1 MGIFEQKSVKNGSKP
16 PDSLPTMGK
25 PLAAIRIPP
34 ILLFLLPH
42 ISNLFGSHSR
52 RIPMVYAPLF
62 LLGLLAPHQAATKP
76 AVEMVFHD
84 AQKMAIEGRAWT
96 AEERLRTFDRFP
108 KVAEKTVPPSVWGLS
123 RDTAGMMVRFRT
135 DSPVIR
141 VKYRLM
147 SPSLSM
153 VHMPATGKS
162 GIDLYAR
169 DDKGTW
175 RWVMVSMPGAQ
186 DVSVDFAGVRTDDAH
201 QNREY
206 AIYFPLYNGVDSM
219 EIGVPKTA
227 KFEALGAREK
237 PLVFYGT
244 SITHGACASRPGM
257 VHTAILGRKLD
268 KSVLNLGF
276 SGSGRMDPG
285 VVDLMTRVDAAA
297 YIIDCLPN
305 MGTAD
310 VKART
315 APMVESLRK
324 ARPDTPIILVEDRV
338 FTNAWASPGKL
349 KFHQENHAALKGE
362 FEKLQAKGVK
372 GLYYIPGDKLLGDDS
387 EGATDAS
394 HPNDLGFLRQAE
406 AFEPV
411 IRQAL
416 GEPSSQE
423 NPEKTKRRKR

>member
-1 MGIFEQKSVKNGSKP
+1 
-16 PDSLPTMGK
+16 
-25 PLAAIRIPP
+25 
-34 ILLFLLPH
+34 
-42 ISNLFGSHSR
+42 
-52 RIPMVYAPLF
+52 MVFATLF
-62 LLGLLAPHQAATKP
+62 LLGLLAPQQAEAKP
-76 AVEMVFHD
+76 TVEMVFHD
-84 AQKMAIEGRAWT
+84 VQKMGIEGRSWT
-96 AEERLRTFDRFP
+96 EEERLRTFDRFP

-135 DSPVIR
+135 DSPTIR
-141 VKYRLM
+141 VKYRLK

-169 DDKGTW
+169 DDKGNW
-175 RWVMVSMPGAQ
+175 RWVMVSMPNAQ

-206 AIYFPLYNGVDSM
+206 ALYFPLYNGVDSM

-227 KFEALGAREK
+227 KFEALAPREK

-285 VVDLMTRVDAAA
+285 VVDLLTRVDAAA

-305 MGTAD
+305 MGPAD

-315 APMVESLRK
+315 VPLVETLRK
-324 ARPDTPIILVEDRV
+324 ARPDTPILLVEDRV
-338 FTNAWASPGKL
+338 FTNAWANPAKL

-362 FEKLQAKGVK
+362 FEKLKANGVK
-372 GLYYIPGDKLLGDDS
+372 NLYYIPGDNLLGEDS

-394 HPNDLGFLRQAE
+394 HPNDLGFLRQAD

-416 GEPSSQE
+416 GETPAPLA
-423 NPEKTKRRKR
+423 PEGNRRRRR

>member
-1 MGIFEQKSVKNGSKP
+1 
-16 PDSLPTMGK
+16 
-25 PLAAIRIPP
+25 
-34 ILLFLLPH
+34 
-42 ISNLFGSHSR
+42 
-52 RIPMVYAPLF
+52 MVFAPLF
-62 LLGLLAPHQAATKP
+62 LLGLLPPHQAAAKP

-84 AQKMAIEGRAWT
+84 VQKMGIEGRSWT
-96 AEERLRTFDRFP
+96 EEERLRTFDRFP

-135 DSPVIR
+135 DSRTLR
-141 VKYRLM
+141 VKYRLR

-169 DDKGTW
+169 DDKGVW
-175 RWVMVSMPGAQ
+175 RWVMVSMPNAQ

-206 AIYFPLYNGVDSM
+206 ALYFPLYNGVDSM

-227 KFEALGAREK
+227 KFEALAPREK

-285 VVDLMTRVDAAA
+285 VVDLLTRVDAAA

-305 MGTAD
+305 MGPAD

-315 APMVESLRK
+315 VPLVETLRK

-338 FTNAWASPGKL
+338 FTNAWANPAKL

-362 FEKLQAKGVK
+362 FEKLQTNGVK
-372 GLYYIPGDKLLGDDS
+372 NLYYIPGDNLLGEDS

-394 HPNDLGFLRQAE
+394 HPNDLGFLRQAD

-416 GEPSSQE
+416 GETTAPLA
-423 NPEKTKRRKR
+423 PEGNRRRRR

>member
-1 MGIFEQKSVKNGSKP
+1 
-16 PDSLPTMGK
+16 
-25 PLAAIRIPP
+25 
-34 ILLFLLPH
+34 
-42 ISNLFGSHSR
+42 
-52 RIPMVYAPLF
+52 MVFAPLF
-62 LLGLLAPHQAATKP
+62 LLGLLAPQQAEAKP
-76 AVEMVFHD
+76 TVEMVFHD
-84 AQKMAIEGRAWT
+84 VQKMGIEGRSWT
-96 AEERLRTFDRFP
+96 EEERLRTFDRFP

-135 DSPVIR
+135 DSPTIR
-141 VKYRLM
+141 VKYRLK

-169 DDKGTW
+169 DDKGNW
-175 RWVMVSMPGAQ
+175 RWVMVSMPNAQ

-206 AIYFPLYNGVDSM
+206 ALYFPLYNGVDSM

-227 KFEALGAREK
+227 KFEALAPREK

-285 VVDLMTRVDAAA
+285 VVDLLTRVDAAA

-305 MGTAD
+305 MGPAD

-315 APMVESLRK
+315 VPLVETLRK
-324 ARPDTPIILVEDRV
+324 ARPDTPILLVEDRV
-338 FTNAWASPGKL
+338 FTNAWANPAKL

-362 FEKLQAKGVK
+362 FEKLKANGVK
-372 GLYYIPGDKLLGDDS
+372 NLYYIPGDNLLGEDS

-394 HPNDLGFLRQAE
+394 HPNDLGFLRQAD

-416 GEPSSQE
+416 GETPAPLA
-423 NPEKTKRRKR
+423 PEGNRRRRR

>member
-1 MGIFEQKSVKNGSKP
+1 
-16 PDSLPTMGK
+16 
-25 PLAAIRIPP
+25 
-34 ILLFLLPH
+34 
-42 ISNLFGSHSR
+42 
-52 RIPMVYAPLF
+52 
-62 LLGLLAPHQAATKP
+62 
-76 AVEMVFHD
+76 
-84 AQKMAIEGRAWT
+84 
-96 AEERLRTFDRFP
+96 
-108 KVAEKTVPPSVWGLS
+108 
-123 RDTAGMMVRFRT
+123 MMVRFRT
-135 DSPVIR
+135 DSPTIR
-141 VKYRLM
+141 VKYRLK

-169 DDKGTW
+169 DDKGNW
-175 RWVMVSMPGAQ
+175 RWVMVSMPNAQ

-206 AIYFPLYNGVDSM
+206 ALYFPLYNGVDSM

-227 KFEALGAREK
+227 KFEALAPREK

-285 VVDLMTRVDAAA
+285 VVDLLTRVDAAA

-305 MGTAD
+305 MGPAD

-315 APMVESLRK
+315 VPLVETLRK
-324 ARPDTPIILVEDRV
+324 ARPDTPILLVEDRV
-338 FTNAWASPGKL
+338 FTNAWANPAKL

-362 FEKLQAKGVK
+362 FEKLKANGVK
-372 GLYYIPGDKLLGDDS
+372 NLYYIPGDNLLGEDS

-394 HPNDLGFLRQAE
+394 HPNDLGFLRQAD

-416 GEPSSQE
+416 GETPAPLAPDG
-423 NPEKTKRRKR
+423 NRRRRR

>member
-1 MGIFEQKSVKNGSKP
+1 
-16 PDSLPTMGK
+16 
-25 PLAAIRIPP
+25 
-34 ILLFLLPH
+34 
-42 ISNLFGSHSR
+42 
-52 RIPMVYAPLF
+52 MVFSPLF
-62 LLGLLAPHQAATKP
+62 LLGLLAPQQAEAKP
-76 AVEMVFHD
+76 TVEMVFHD
-84 AQKMAIEGRAWT
+84 VQKMGIEGRSWT
-96 AEERLRTFDRFP
+96 EEERLRTFDRFP

-135 DSPVIR
+135 DSPTIR
-141 VKYRLM
+141 VKYRLK

-169 DDKGTW
+169 DDKGNW
-175 RWVMVSMPGAQ
+175 RWVMVSMPNAQ

-206 AIYFPLYNGVDSM
+206 ALYFPLYNGVDSM

-227 KFEALGAREK
+227 KFEALAPREK

-285 VVDLMTRVDAAA
+285 VVDLLTRVDSAA

-305 MGTAD
+305 MGPAD

-315 APMVESLRK
+315 VPLVETLRK

-338 FTNAWASPGKL
+338 FTNAWANPAKL

-362 FEKLQAKGVK
+362 FEKLKANGVK
-372 GLYYIPGDKLLGDDS
+372 NLYYIPGDNLLGEDS

-394 HPNDLGFLRQAE
+394 HPNDLGFLRQAD

-416 GEPSSQE
+416 GETTAPLA
-423 NPEKTKRRKR
+423 PEGNRRRRR

>member
-1 MGIFEQKSVKNGSKP
+1 
-16 PDSLPTMGK
+16 MGK
-25 PLAAIRIPP
+25 PLSAIRIPP
-34 ILLFLLPH
+34 IGLSLPPPFLFDGNP
-42 ISNLFGSHSR
+42 SR
-52 RIPMVYAPLF
+52 SVLMLVAPFF
-62 LLGLLAPHQAATKP
+62 LLGLFAPHQPAPKP

-84 AQKMAIEGRAWT
+84 VRKLGVEGKSWT
-96 AEERLRTFDRFP
+96 EEERLRPFDRFP
-108 KVAEKTVPPSVWGLS
+108 KVAEKNVPASVWGLS
-123 RDTAGMMVRFRT
+123 RDTAGMMFRFRT
-135 DSPVIR
+135 DSTVIR
-141 VKYRLM
+141 VKYRLV
-147 SPSLSM
+147 SPALSM

-169 DDKGTW
+169 DDQGKW
-175 RWVMVSMPGAQ
+175 RWVMVSMPGGQ
-186 DVSVDFAGVRTDDAH
+186 DVSVDFPGVRTDDAH

-206 AIYFPLYNGVDSM
+206 ALYFPLYNGVETM
-219 EIGVPKTA
+219 EIGIPKSA
-227 KFEALGAREK
+227 KFESLAVREK

-268 KSVLNLGF
+268 RSVLNLGF
-276 SGSGRMDPG
+276 SGSGRMDTG
-285 VVDLMTRVDAAA
+285 VVDLMTRVDAAV

-305 MGTAD
+305 MGPAD

-315 APMVESLRK
+315 VPLVETLRK

-338 FTNAWASPGKL
+338 FTNAWASPAKL
-349 KFHQENHAALKGE
+349 KFHHENHAALKGE

-372 GLYYIPGDKLLGDDS
+372 GLYYIPGDNLLGDDS

-394 HPNDLGFLRQAE
+394 HPNDLGFLRQAD

-416 GEPSSQE
+416 GEVDAPLATGG
-423 NPEKTKRRKR
+423 NRRRKR